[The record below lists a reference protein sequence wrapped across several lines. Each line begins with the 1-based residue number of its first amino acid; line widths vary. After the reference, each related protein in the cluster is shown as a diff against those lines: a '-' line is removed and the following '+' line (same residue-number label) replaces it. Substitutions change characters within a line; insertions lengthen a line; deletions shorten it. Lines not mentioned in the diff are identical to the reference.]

1 MIYPKKSKARGWY
14 RVESIIGHRVT
25 KFKNRDQIELRIK
38 WEGYAEPTWEA
49 FTGFVKDTSPLVERY
64 LIRKSLMRPLQA
76 HNQLKRIKMLELDAS
91 DPATAAAIKEFKQQ
105 FPGFEQ
111 FLVQKQ
117 EKPVPPP

>member
-49 FTGFVKDTSPLVERY
+49 FTGFVKDTSPLVER
-64 LIRKSLMRPLQA
+64 
-76 HNQLKRIKMLELDAS
+76 
-91 DPATAAAIKEFKQQ
+91 
-105 FPGFEQ
+105 
-111 FLVQKQ
+111 
-117 EKPVPPP
+117 